1 MKSEQKRGMQKDAM
15 KISQNTYML
24 ETTRQ
29 AYLWKGRECYSMV
42 YAVLEPDGITL
53 IDTGFPDRGM
63 EILNEVREL
72 GKRKIDIKQI
82 FLTHSDLDHMGNA
95 AWIRWTQLSIPT
107 EKEISA
113 KQNLFAVDHGNMTFT
128 VSRRFDNLKI
138 SDSSRIRI
146 NGEPGIFQVRGLRH
160 LLLFSEPCLSPIGVD
175 PLLF

>member
-29 AYLWKGRECYSMV
+29 AYPWKGRECYSMV

-95 AWIRWTQLSIPT
+95 AWIQDKVGCPVWVR
-107 EKEISA
+107 
-113 KQNLFAVDHGNMTFT
+113 KQVGDDIMDQFLAAVD
-128 VSRRFDNLKI
+128 
-138 SDSSRIRI
+138 
-146 NGEPGIFQVRGLRH
+146 QVTGK
-160 LLLFSEPCLSPIGVD
+160 
-175 PLLF
+175 